1 MSASS
6 SFESEL
12 SSLPSLDAQLTRCES
27 ALRLRHVPRVTVLT
41 WLARTAAPQLASAA
55 DAHRFAAW
63 LLANVV
69 AFVLPTSIT
78 EPYPLAA
85 PTVPPEA
92 IAALLA
98 AAAALRRLRADVA
111 ALLFAPLVNPT
122 AASLP
127 PTARVLAWAFVAPEL
142 APLLAQYLLDAAVV
156 AASADLLH
164 GDAHTR
170 WCVKLLAA
178 ALAEPTC
185 AALADS
191 VVRALLDAAVV
202 RRQRPVRDAIVL
214 LGCCAPLAV
223 AAVPHLRAWLAD
235 ADSLRAVVDANRDAT
250 PLADL
255 VGAVAA
261 VGDSCWV
268 SLAADAT
275 RACDAALD
283 SPLAECARQA
293 MRGVVVRLA
302 GAATVSAAPGAMLTA
317 LREPALA
324 LLLRRLASDAPPP
337 PAALIETL
345 LALVAGLRDEKLA
358 ATLTLAASD
367 RAALF
372 VTLLDNWAG
381 AFASL
386 PVSVLTLALET
397 SDIGTLVLLRGAAA
411 SHRSGAAARS
421 LRAAIRSVSGVLLE
435 RVADADR
442 AEAVA
447 LQAFAL
453 LAVAFSVADDP
464 RCDAFGDAPVDAQ
477 FRRAQLLHDTLDLLR
492 LAVDGAA
499 APSGV
504 ELLKRCVTDVILGGA
519 ASASPICSIFVDSAV
534 ACIAPLADERRPSV
548 RVSGAA
554 RSTSALTQGSLLLS
568 ACERHKRAR
577 MHSGAALADSAA
589 TLFSGKE
596 FVRPAPRAPRDAA
609 LADVTAP
616 AHEAGDALAQHAYDL
631 LMRVCAIDEPARLSI
646 LRRSLAFRAQVAAG
660 VLPVAAPTNSGS
672 GGGGGAAATAA
683 TPQTPA
689 HEPPTS
695 VPSTPVQ
702 SSARGDAMQQDAAA
716 AAPNAAL
723 SCAWTTAGVPGG
735 DAVGH
740 TTARRLTE
748 WLNESPR
755 VLDLL
760 QLLAS
765 VPGEL
770 QQERVLVLAIQAA
783 LAIHGRRVA
792 APQRTLFEVRRLAS
806 LCLQLGWTTPK
817 LACLAEQCGA
827 EDVRLIMAA
836 LRETLGDA
844 SAADARAAQLSA
856 AALERG
862 DWQGVYRG
870 AQSLA

>member
-1 MSASS
+1 MSSSS
-6 SFESEL
+6 SFESDL

-78 EPYPLAA
+78 DAYPLAA
-85 PTVPPEA
+85 PTVLPPEA
-92 IAALLA
+92 VAALCA
-98 AAAALRRLRADVA
+98 AALALRRLHADVA
-111 ALLFAPLVNPT
+111 ALLFAPLVHPT

-127 PTARVLAWAFVAPEL
+127 PTARVFAWAFVTAPEL
-142 APLLAQYLLDAAVV
+142 ASLLAQYLLDAALI
-156 AASADLLH
+156 AAPADLLH
-164 GDAHTR
+164 GDPHTR

-178 ALAEPTC
+178 ALAEPAC
-185 AALADS
+185 APLADS
-191 VVRALLDAAVV
+191 VVRALLDATVV
-202 RRQRPVRDAIVL
+202 RRQRPVRDAVVL

-223 AAVPHLRAWLAD
+223 AAVPHLRALLAD
-235 ADSLRAVVDANRDAT
+235 ADALRAVVDANRDAT
-250 PLADL
+250 PLSDL

-302 GAATVSAAPGAMLTA
+302 GAATVSAAPGALLTA

-337 PAALIETL
+337 ADLIETL

-358 ATLTLAASD
+358 ATLTLAASN

-386 PVSVLTLALET
+386 PVSVLTLALES
-397 SDIGTLVLLRGAAA
+397 SDIGTLVLLRGVAA
-411 SHRSGAAARS
+411 SHRSDAAARS

-442 AEAVA
+442 TEAVA

-477 FRRAQLLHDTLDLLR
+477 FRRVQLLHDTLDLLR

-499 APSGV
+499 APNGV

-519 ASASPICSIFVDSAV
+519 TSASPICSIFVDSAV

-596 FVRPAPRAPRDAA
+596 FVKPAPRTPRDAA

-616 AHEAGDALAQHAYDL
+616 AHEAGDALAQHAFDL
-631 LMRVCAIDEPARLSI
+631 LMRVCATDERARLSI
-646 LRRSLAFRAQVAAG
+646 VRRSLAFRAQVAAG
-660 VLPVAAPTNSGS
+660 VLPVAAPTNGGS
-672 GGGGGAAATAA
+672 GGAAVATVA

-716 AAPNAAL
+716 AAPDAAL

-783 LAIHGRRVA
+783 LAIHGRRIA

-827 EDVRLIMAA
+827 EDVRHIMTA
-836 LRETLGDA
+836 LRETLGDP

-856 AALERG
+856 TALERG

-870 AQSLA
+870 SEP